1 MRYIREMTNFEIDQL
16 RLEQMLPLGAQWIKK
31 DWGEGGKGLG
41 SGRNGVIGKGAWIW
55 GRLETF

>member
-1 MRYIREMTNFEIDQL
+1 MD
-16 RLEQMLPLGAQWIKK
+16 KK